1 MDGNENC
8 SNYTKPDNTEGLG
21 RAPSQET
28 EIEQETE
35 NTYINDSPPGP
46 GINMSTE
53 DFQSQG
59 EERSGGVTALTWNLE
74 SLFDKIKLQGVCEY
88 LGAFDFVC
96 LCETFTFP
104 DFDFSVKFNDFIAVH
119 WPAERFSSLGRPS
132 GGLAVLYRKTL
143 APFVKVIKSN
153 ISHIICLR
161 LSKELFNS
169 AKDLL
174 YVCTYIHPTNSIF
187 YTNKDYENTLDMIE
201 HFISEELAK
210 EDEID
215 ILITGDLNAR
225 LGDWCYSLDPSEY
238 GHEQSEELVFN
249 RTTKD
254 TLSNPN
260 GKKLMEIC
268 HSLNLTPLNGLVDQ
282 NFDDKFTFIS
292 KRGSSVIDYFL
303 CTPDFLSKV
312 TNFKVI
318 DRVESQHLPITTT
331 LNRGPKI
338 EKNEPQQGNIKKTKW
353 NEAKSTECKN
363 ILQKEESK
371 RLLKEAEKEL
381 EQNNVD
387 NSVNLFTRLL
397 QKVSKPLEHMIKVGG
412 KKLEKKPWYDKECQ
426 KKKKV
431 TLMQLNKLGRINNIK
446 QPKKYHKEK
455 MLYVYKKMEYQK
467 LIKDKR
473 KIYNQEAK
481 EKLIKDSKDSK
492 TFWATIRK
500 LNSRTLKVP
509 NIPITTW
516 FQHYSQLLNPPET
529 KAPTGEGANIN
540 TETEIEEL
548 DKEITTEET
557 TKALDKLKANKAPG
571 EDEIITEILKNSKD
585 NILPYLKQLFNKI
598 FELGTFPIQWGLA
611 TIIPIYKKGDKE
623 LCENYRGISLLSVT
637 SKIFSSIINTRLYNW
652 AETNNKI
659 NEEQAGFRKNY
670 STIDHIY
677 TLHCMA
683 SNCLY
688 GKKRSKL
695 YAAFI
700 DFQKAFDTV
709 HREKLWEVLI
719 KIGVSTKMIRTL
731 KAMYSATKALI
742 RQGYEKSPEINC
754 SKGVRQGCLLSPLL
768 FSLLVAEIAY
778 QVAGGGR
785 AGYQMIPGAQEI
797 FALLFAD
804 DIVLLSLTPI
814 GLQTQ
819 INNLKHAAETLGLV
833 VNLQK
838 SKILVYRKGGF
849 LGRQERWFFGKEQM
863 EVVNNYKY
871 LGYTMTTKLS
881 IEIPLAEFAGRA
893 KSKITTIFKTLYKL
907 GKIEPDIFFKLF
919 DAQVKPTVLYAAEL
933 WGLANEEILKTIEK
947 VHTYACKKLLGVTPR
962 TPSTMIQTELNR
974 HPITIDAKIRAVKYW
989 AKILQLND
997 NRLPRQAYERELKE
1011 VNKPENWA
1019 IKIKDILTTNGYGY
1033 VWENGGTP
1041 FLKSFCKSLKQRL
1054 IDQFWQ
1060 DAHSKLEDSDRFDL
1074 YRTLKQ
1080 DHNREHYTTSI
1091 EISKFRKAFARLR
1104 MGIIDIRNNERFLR
1118 PLSSRNCIFCSPLK
1132 IDNEYHFLLE
1142 CPTFNDIRSKYL
1154 LRSWIT
1160 LNNLSVKDLV
1170 ASESV
1175 LVTKCCSMFIYHA
1188 LKYKSSIV
1196 N

>member
-1 MDGNENC
+1 
-8 SNYTKPDNTEGLG
+8 
-21 RAPSQET
+21 
-28 EIEQETE
+28 
-35 NTYINDSPPGP
+35 
-46 GINMSTE
+46 
-53 DFQSQG
+53 
-59 EERSGGVTALTWNLE
+59 
-74 SLFDKIKLQGVCEY
+74 
-88 LGAFDFVC
+88 
-96 LCETFTFP
+96 
-104 DFDFSVKFNDFIAVH
+104 
-119 WPAERFSSLGRPS
+119 
-132 GGLAVLYRKTL
+132 
-143 APFVKVIKSN
+143 
-153 ISHIICLR
+153 
-161 LSKELFNS
+161 
-169 AKDLL
+169 
-174 YVCTYIHPTNSIF
+174 
-187 YTNKDYENTLDMIE
+187 
-201 HFISEELAK
+201 
-210 EDEID
+210 
-215 ILITGDLNAR
+215 
-225 LGDWCYSLDPSEY
+225 
-238 GHEQSEELVFN
+238 
-249 RTTKD
+249 
-254 TLSNPN
+254 
-260 GKKLMEIC
+260 
-268 HSLNLTPLNGLVDQ
+268 
-282 NFDDKFTFIS
+282 
-292 KRGSSVIDYFL
+292 
-303 CTPDFLSKV
+303 
-312 TNFKVI
+312 
-318 DRVESQHLPITTT
+318 
-331 LNRGPKI
+331 
-338 EKNEPQQGNIKKTKW
+338 
-353 NEAKSTECKN
+353 
-363 ILQKEESK
+363 
-371 RLLKEAEKEL
+371 
-381 EQNNVD
+381 
-387 NSVNLFTRLL
+387 
-397 QKVSKPLEHMIKVGG
+397 
-412 KKLEKKPWYDKECQ
+412 
-426 KKKKV
+426 
-431 TLMQLNKLGRINNIK
+431 
-446 QPKKYHKEK
+446 
-455 MLYVYKKMEYQK
+455 
-467 LIKDKR
+467 
-473 KIYNQEAK
+473 
-481 EKLIKDSKDSK
+481 
-492 TFWATIRK
+492 
-500 LNSRTLKVP
+500 
-509 NIPITTW
+509 
-516 FQHYSQLLNPPET
+516 
-529 KAPTGEGANIN
+529 
-540 TETEIEEL
+540 
-548 DKEITTEET
+548 
-557 TKALDKLKANKAPG
+557 
-571 EDEIITEILKNSKD
+571 
-585 NILPYLKQLFNKI
+585 
-598 FELGTFPIQWGLA
+598 
-611 TIIPIYKKGDKE
+611 
-623 LCENYRGISLLSVT
+623 
-637 SKIFSSIINTRLYNW
+637 
-652 AETNNKI
+652 
-659 NEEQAGFRKNY
+659 
-670 STIDHIY
+670 
-677 TLHCMA
+677 
-683 SNCLY
+683 
-688 GKKRSKL
+688 
-695 YAAFI
+695 
-700 DFQKAFDTV
+700 
-709 HREKLWEVLI
+709 
-719 KIGVSTKMIRTL
+719 
-731 KAMYSATKALI
+731 
-742 RQGYEKSPEINC
+742 
-754 SKGVRQGCLLSPLL
+754 
-768 FSLLVAEIAY
+768 
-778 QVAGGGR
+778 
-785 AGYQMIPGAQEI
+785 MIPGAQEI